1 MVLNYFLLIISFC
14 LYLISPNKVDQ
25 LIIYSEFVIFVISLA
40 KLLRDD
46 IRAKNWFSFNIIFCF
61 AFFLTS
67 YCFPVVVL
75 GASSLYDSFVELS
88 TYSFNFIN
96 FDYITKATGL
106 CTISFCI
113 YCIAYSN
120 IKNKY
125 KKNDYSNPI
134 IQITNR
140 YKQSVK
146 VLVFAFIFEIGDI
159 FYCVVSGG
167 GTYDFNSFP
176 FIFDIYP
183 VIYALTLISGIEK
196 VSSSKSL
203 VSFYKTFRIPVILS
217 GGVVLLF
224 LFFGERGNAITLV
237 LITLAFYTFYYK
249 KISLR
254 FLLLISA
261 VGVVL
266 LFAIRETRNK
276 EDAMARGGVSGFVNA
291 SSESMAGLSPLLM
304 FSDLIG
310 ATQELCY
317 GYETTQ
323 KDGLSYPS
331 QVILLPFYP
340 FPKLPT
346 LMSHLIYNKEPG
358 ELYGGSIL
366 NDKMSSMTESAFGS
380 HIVSDIYM
388 RWGVIGILIAFYIFG
403 SLVAL
408 FYLNRYE
415 NSFKAVVFLLMMGM
429 SLYIARSSITDLIRP
444 IAYAYFF
451 VYVFSRRTPK
461 RTNCSKRMS

>member
-1 MVLNYFLLIISFC
+1 MFLYYLLLILSVF

-25 LIIYSEFVIFVISLA
+25 LIINSEFIIFVICSS
-40 KLLRDD
+40 KLLKDD

-88 TYSFNFIN
+88 TYSFNYIN

-106 CTISFCI
+106 CTISYCV
-113 YCIAYSN
+113 YCIAYSIGKKKYSITSSN
-120 IKNKY
+120 EPVIRLSTSYNKC
-125 KKNDYSNPI
+125 
-134 IQITNR
+134 
-140 YKQSVK
+140 VK
-146 VLVFAFIFEIGDI
+146 ILIFAFALEIGDI
-159 FYCVVSGG
+159 FYCVLSGG
-167 GTYDFNSFP
+167 GSYDFNSFP

-183 VIYALTLISGIEK
+183 VIYAITLVSGLERECL
-196 VSSSKSL
+196 SKSPI
-203 VSFYKTFRIPVILS
+203 VFYRSFKMPLLLS
-217 GGVVLLF
+217 GAVVLLF
-224 LFFGERGNAITLV
+224 LFFGERGNAITIV

-254 FLLLISA
+254 FLLLFSA

-276 EDAMARGGVSGFVNA
+276 DTAMARGGVSGFVSA
-291 SSESMAGLSPLLM
+291 SSESISGLSPLLM

-331 QVILLPFYP
+331 QIVLLPFYP

-346 LMSHLIYNKEPG
+346 LMSHLLYNKEPG
-358 ELYGGSIL
+358 ELYGGSVL
-366 NDKMSSMTESAFGS
+366 NEKMSSMTDSAFGS
-380 HIVSDIYM
+380 HIVADIYM
-388 RWGVIGILIAFYIFG
+388 RWGLLGILIAFYAFG
-403 SLVAL
+403 SIVAL
-408 FYLNRYE
+408 FYLNRYD
-415 NSFKAVVFLLMMGM
+415 SCQKAVMFLLIMGM

-444 IAYAYFF
+444 MAYTYFF
-451 VYVFSRRTPK
+451 VSIFSKKPIKERAV
-461 RTNCSKRMS
+461 CIE